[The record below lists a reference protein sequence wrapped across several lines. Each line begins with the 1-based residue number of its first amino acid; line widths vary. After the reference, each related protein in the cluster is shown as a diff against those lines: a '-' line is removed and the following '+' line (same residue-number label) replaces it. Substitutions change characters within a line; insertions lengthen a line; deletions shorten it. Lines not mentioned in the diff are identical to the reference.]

1 MTALRLPQ
9 NNIPPCRLE
18 SDDTALHRPPS
29 LLVSARKEAACTPP
43 VIHLKLVGL
52 PLRSRANTPEI
63 FLPARIRKV
72 PGGAFFLPVSAIPCP
87 GHFTL
92 DHICPSSRTPVRS
105 VHTSTDSVLSLP
117 GMPVRPADSR
127 HGPAA
132 APFSRRSLA
141 LLDSRSMF
149 KTTMLSGSVARSA
162 LQRHMAAKGHQ
173 EQCFPSRGAKDDE
186 RAI

>member
-132 APFSRRSLA
+132 ARRA
-141 LLDSRSMF
+141 
-149 KTTMLSGSVARSA
+149 AA
-162 LQRHMAAKGHQ
+162 LQVYSGRSVLAAQ
-173 EQCFPSRGAKDDE
+173 PCFA
-186 RAI
+186 